1 MQSQLS
7 AQVAPVEA
15 LVVTVGG
22 SPVPVLL
29 ALAALR
35 PAHVVALVT
44 RASHPVWDRTVEAA
58 HRLVGWS
65 GTSEVVTVVNHDPA
79 STVEALAELER
90 AGLRDW
96 SLAYAGGTP
105 TMSAVSFARWHSG
118 PGSAG
123 PGSTGT
129 AGAAVPRAWY
139 VAEAGDLLVSHDDV
153 RMEQAD
159 VLGDSTLPLHG
170 RCSCTA
176 CTPTASPRR
185 RTDGNRYVPR
195 VTRPRSHGRC
205 EAAGLRGDGRAPA
218 ARRRSGR
225 AVGLAIAR
233 VVADDPTTAVYR
245 PVKAP
250 VPMAG
255 SSTTPMD
262 WWS

>member
-159 VLGDSTLPLHG
+159 VLGDSTLPLHELVQLHGLHADGFASAPHRWQPVRAEGDPAEISRTMRELPVYGATDERQRLEDGLVELLVWPSPGWSRTIPPLRCTG
-170 RCSCTA
+170 R
-176 CTPTASPRR
+176 
-185 RTDGNRYVPR
+185 
-195 VTRPRSHGRC
+195 
-205 EAAGLRGDGRAPA
+205 
-218 ARRRSGR
+218 
-225 AVGLAIAR
+225 
-233 VVADDPTTAVYR
+233 
-245 PVKAP
+245 
-250 VPMAG
+250 
-255 SSTTPMD
+255 
-262 WWS
+262 